1 MSWLDKL
8 FVQEEP
14 KENSIPNVKGGS
26 REEVIDP
33 LIVAQP
39 VQTETESI
47 SGNGAKE
54 LIKNA
59 LAPLE
64 GKEATVYTL
73 RDLIAKL
80 PSGTGKEQILGILDV
95 TGISADEIKA
105 DAEERIEILD
115 SKEIQINEKF
125 TAEIAKLDAEIKAA
139 EESIA
144 INRKN
149 KADVE
154 ALLRDF
160 ASEKSATITEIK
172 NIMASIN

>member
-1 MSWLDKL
+1 MSFWDK
-8 FVQEEP
+8 FFEPQEAEQ
-14 KENSIPNVKGGS
+14 NSIKNVKGGS

-33 LIVAQP
+33 HIVDQP
-39 VQTETESI
+39 IQVEAESV
-47 SGNGAKE
+47 SESGAKE
-54 LIKNA
+54 IIKKS
-59 LAPLE
+59 LAHLE

-80 PSGTGKEQILGILDV
+80 PSGTAKEQILGILDV

-105 DAEERIEILD
+105 DAEERIKILD
-115 SKEIQINEKF
+115 SKEIQINETF
-125 TAEIAKLDAEIKAA
+125 TAEIASIDAEIKAA

-144 INRKN
+144 NNRKK

-154 ALLRDF
+154 ALLREF

-172 NIMASIN
+172 NIIATIN